1 MFHLIVILKTSV
13 LKNAYFVL
21 VNMNSQE
28 QWYNVGAK
36 VFNDAVRIC
45 YAFFMIASYLSTR

>member
-45 YAFFMIASYLSTR
+45 YAFFMIASYLSTS